1 MSKSY
6 DFAGWVT
13 RANLRCTDG
22 RIIMND
28 AFKGCDGKRVPLVWA
43 HQHNSVED
51 VLGHMDLENRG
62 EGVYGYGYFNET
74 DSGQNAKELVR
85 NGDVTAMS
93 IYANQLKQ
101 EGSSVRHGVIRE
113 VSLVLAGANP
123 GAFID
128 SVMMH
133 ADGTTYTSD
142 DEAQIYTGKVM
153 EVIDM
158 ANKLEHADQAEEKQE
173 KPAAEKPEEG
183 NETIG
188 EIFNTL
194 SDKQKKAV
202 YAIVGSIMDDEDG
215 DDEEDD
221 DEEDDSEED
230 DADMKH
236 NVFDTET
243 NPMDVISHDEM
254 TAVITDARSR
264 GSMKDAAL
272 AHGITNIGNLFP
284 EAQMIEKT
292 PEFYKRD
299 TDWVSVVMNGV
310 HRSPFRRVK
319 STYADITADDA
330 RARGYVKGNQ
340 KVEETITALKR
351 VTTPTTVYKLQ
362 KLDRD
367 DVIDITDFDVVA
379 WIKGEMRMMLDEEI
393 ARAIL
398 VGDGR
403 TASSNDKIN
412 EQNIRPIWKDDEAYT
427 IHHITAL
434 AKDATQDDVAI
445 AFIRDSVKSRKDY
458 KGSGNPTLFTTEDHL
473 TNMLLLEDRVGR
485 RLYDTVEKLATAMRV
500 SRIITVPVME
510 GLSRVTTAADAGV
523 TTGTTVQLAGIIVN
537 LGDYNVGA
545 DRGGE
550 VNLFDDFD
558 INYNKQE
565 YLIETRCSGAMI
577 RPKAAIALEYY
588 QATA

>member
-28 AFKGCDGKRVPLVWA
+28 AFKDCDGKRVPLVWA
-43 HQHNSVED
+43 HQHNSVDD

-101 EGSSVRHGVIRE
+101 EGSSVKHGVIRE

-133 ADGTTYTSD
+133 ADGTTYTSE
-142 DEAQIYTGKVM
+142 DEAQIYTGKIM

-158 ANKLEHADQAEEKQE
+158 ANKLEHADQAKEKQE
-173 KPAAEKPEEG
+173 TPAAEKPEEG

-215 DDEEDD
+215 D

-272 AHGITNIGNLFP
+272 AHGITNVGNLFP
-284 EAQMIEKT
+284 EAQTIEKT

-310 HRSPFRRVK
+310 HRSPFSRVK

-340 KVEETITALKR
+340 KAEETIAALKR
-351 VTTPTTVYKLQ
+351 VTTPTTIYKLQ

-367 DVIDITDFDVVA
+367 DVVDITDFDVVA

-403 TASSNDKIN
+403 NASSNDKIN

-427 IHHITAL
+427 IHHISEL

-458 KGSGNPTLFTTEDHL
+458 KGSGNPILFTTEDHL

-510 GLSRVTTAADAGV
+510 GLTRTTTSADVGV
-523 TTGTTVQLAGIIVN
+523 TSGTTVQLAGIIVN

-577 RPKAAIALEYY
+577 RPKGAIALEYY
-588 QATA
+588 MATT

>member
-28 AFKGCDGKRVPLVWA
+28 AFKDCDGKRVPLVWA
-43 HQHNSVED
+43 HQHNSVDD

-133 ADGTTYTSD
+133 ADGTTYTSE
-142 DEAQIYTGKVM
+142 DEAQIYTGKIM

-158 ANKLEHADQAEEKQE
+158 ANKLEHADQMEEKQE
-173 KPAAEKPEEG
+173 KTAAEKPEEG

-215 DDEEDD
+215 DDEE
-221 DEEDDSEED
+221 EDFEED
-230 DADMKH
+230 DANMKH

-272 AHGITNIGNLFP
+272 AHGIANIGNLFP
-284 EAQMIEKT
+284 EAQTIEKT

-299 TDWVSVVMNGV
+299 TDWVSVVMSGV
-310 HRSPFRRVK
+310 HRSPFSRVK

-340 KVEETITALKR
+340 KVEETIAALKR
-351 VTTPTTVYKLQ
+351 VTTPTTIYKLQ

-403 TASSNDKIN
+403 NASSNDKIN

-427 IHHITAL
+427 IHHIAEL

-458 KGSGNPTLFTTEDHL
+458 KGSGNPILFTTEDHL

-510 GLSRVTTAADAGV
+510 GLTRTTTSADVGV
-523 TTGTTVQLAGIIVN
+523 TSGTTVQLAGIIVN

-577 RPKAAIALEYY
+577 RPKGAIALEYY
-588 QATA
+588 MATA

>member
-28 AFKGCDGKRVPLVWA
+28 AFKDCDGKRVPLVWA

-133 ADGTTYTSD
+133 ADGTTYTSE

-173 KPAAEKPEEG
+173 TPAAEKPEEG

-221 DEEDDSEED
+221 SEED
-230 DADMKH
+230 DAGMKH

-264 GSMKDAAL
+264 GSMKDATL

-284 EAQMIEKT
+284 EAQTIEKT

-310 HRSPFRRVK
+310 HRSPFSRVK

-330 RARGYVKGNQ
+330 RARGYIKGNQ
-340 KVEETITALKR
+340 KVEETIAALKR
-351 VTTPTTVYKLQ
+351 VTTPTTIYKLQ

-403 TASSNDKIN
+403 SASSNDKIN

-427 IHHITAL
+427 IHHIAKL

-458 KGSGNPTLFTTEDHL
+458 KGGGNPILFTTEDHL

-510 GLSRVTTAADAGV
+510 GLTRTTTSADVGV
-523 TTGTTVQLAGIIVN
+523 TAGTTVQLAGIIVN

-558 INYNKQE
+558 INFNKQE

-577 RPKAAIALEYY
+577 RPKGAIALEYY

>member
-1 MSKSY
+1 
-6 DFAGWVT
+6 
-13 RANLRCTDG
+13 
-22 RIIMND
+22 
-28 AFKGCDGKRVPLVWA
+28 
-43 HQHNSVED
+43 
-51 VLGHMDLENRG
+51 
-62 EGVYGYGYFNET
+62 
-74 DSGQNAKELVR
+74 
-85 NGDVTAMS
+85 
-93 IYANQLKQ
+93 
-101 EGSSVRHGVIRE
+101 
-113 VSLVLAGANP
+113 
-123 GAFID
+123 
-128 SVMMH
+128 
-133 ADGTTYTSD
+133 
-142 DEAQIYTGKVM
+142 
-153 EVIDM
+153 M
-158 ANKLEHADQAEEKQE
+158 ANKLEHADQAKEKQE
-173 KPAAEKPEEG
+173 TPAAEKPEEG

-215 DDEEDD
+215 DDE
-221 DEEDDSEED
+221 EEDDSEED

-272 AHGITNIGNLFP
+272 AHGITNVGNLFP
-284 EAQMIEKT
+284 EAQTIEKT

-310 HRSPFRRVK
+310 HRSPFSRVK

-340 KVEETITALKR
+340 KAEETIAALKR
-351 VTTPTTVYKLQ
+351 VTTPTTIYKLQ

-367 DVIDITDFDVVA
+367 DVVDITDFDVVA

-403 TASSNDKIN
+403 NASSNDKIN

-427 IHHITAL
+427 IHHIAEL

-458 KGSGNPTLFTTEDHL
+458 KGSGNPILFTTEDHL

-510 GLSRVTTAADAGV
+510 GLTRTTTSADVGV
-523 TTGTTVQLAGIIVN
+523 TSGTTVYLAGIIVN

-577 RPKAAIALEYY
+577 RPKGAIALEYY
-588 QATA
+588 MATA

>member
-133 ADGTTYTSD
+133 ADGTTYTSE
-142 DEAQIYTGKVM
+142 DEAQIYIGKVM

-173 KPAAEKPEEG
+173 KPAAKKPEEG

-188 EIFNTL
+188 EIFKTL

-215 DDEEDD
+215 D

>member
-43 HQHNSVED
+43 HQHNSVDD

-101 EGSSVRHGVIRE
+101 EGSSVKHGVIRE

-133 ADGTTYTSD
+133 ADGTTYTSE
-142 DEAQIYTGKVM
+142 DEAQIYTGKIM

-158 ANKLEHADQAEEKQE
+158 ANKLEHADQAKEKQE
-173 KPAAEKPEEG
+173 TPTAEKPEEG

-215 DDEEDD
+215 DNE
-221 DEEDDSEED
+221 EEDDSEED

-272 AHGITNIGNLFP
+272 AHGITNVGNLFP
-284 EAQMIEKT
+284 EAQTIEKT

-310 HRSPFRRVK
+310 HRSPFSRVK

-340 KVEETITALKR
+340 KAEETIAALKR
-351 VTTPTTVYKLQ
+351 VTTPTTIYKLQ

-367 DVIDITDFDVVA
+367 DVVDITDFDVVA

-403 TASSNDKIN
+403 NASSNDKIN

-427 IHHITAL
+427 IHHIAEL

-458 KGSGNPTLFTTEDHL
+458 KGSGNPILFTTEDHL

-510 GLSRVTTAADAGV
+510 GLTRTTTSADVGV
-523 TTGTTVQLAGIIVN
+523 TSGTTVQLAGIIVN

-577 RPKAAIALEYY
+577 RPKGAIALEYY
-588 QATA
+588 MATT